1 MIPSMVLSLISCLVM
16 IIKRPYK
23 VKLQNI
29 LNLAVESA
37 YFLMYIAFM
46 ILHFTSI
53 SAYTEKKRSNL
64 GYFMIA
70 LMIVVICRV
79 LVDFILSLVEYYKL
93 IKKYCC
99 KKVQSKV
106 KPAKK

>member
-1 MIPSMVLSLISCLVM
+1 MVLSLISCLIM

-23 VKLQNI
+23 RKLENI

-46 ILHFTSI
+46 SLHFTSI
-53 SAYTEKKRSNL
+53 SPDTEKKRTNL

-70 LMIVVICRV
+70 LLIVVICRV
-79 LVDFILSLVEYYKL
+79 LVDLVVCLVEYYKL

-99 KKVQSKV
+99 KKVQNKV
-106 KPAKK
+106 KPLNK